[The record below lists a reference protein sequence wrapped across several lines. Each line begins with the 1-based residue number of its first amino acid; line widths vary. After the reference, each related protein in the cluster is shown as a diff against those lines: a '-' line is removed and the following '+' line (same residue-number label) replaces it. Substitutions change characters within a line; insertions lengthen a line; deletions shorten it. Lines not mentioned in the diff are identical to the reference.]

1 MTAEQVMQGEAWAA
15 ATAGLAHARVTLDR
29 DVPMRST
36 VVRVRLTT
44 DTGRLKVGS
53 VSVLD
58 RDVAD
63 RVTSVEA
70 EAVALMHRLVEASA
84 SGDRLLAR
92 QHGDDNV

>member
-70 EAVALMHRLVEASA
+70 EAVALVHRLVEASA
-84 SGDRLLAR
+84 RVGRLLTR